1 MPRTDDSAKL
11 TSGPIGSTLVRLS
24 APMLVGILA
33 MMAFHV
39 VDTYFVARL
48 GTLALAS
55 ITLTFPVVMVVGT
68 FTLGLG
74 VGAMAVISQGIGAGD
89 RSQIRRYTTDA
100 LTLAGCCVV
109 VLMIV
114 GLATFEPLFR
124 LLGAT
129 DAMLPLIRRYM
140 LIWYSGMLFYV
151 VPIIGNNIIR
161 ATGDTLTPSVVMIV
175 SVAVNGVLDP
185 LLIFGWGPIPA
196 LGISGAAIA
205 TVLARGITLVVALC
219 ILHFREHLL
228 TRPWPGRRALADSW
242 RSILRIGLP
251 VAFSNAVIPVALG
264 LITRI
269 VTRFDAEVVAGFG
282 VATRVEGFGLA
293 VIYALS
299 SGISP
304 FVGQNFGA
312 GRIERI
318 EAGLRYAKI
327 FCMGWGAL
335 LFVVF
340 VFFARPLASYF
351 NSDPT
356 VVQTASLYLWIV
368 SVSLGLRAIHLVVWT
383 SLNVLG
389 RPYDAMFL
397 EMLLAFGLWIPL
409 ALIGARVAGI
419 AGVYCGLSAANIIAG
434 TAAHVWVSR
443 VTAGKRCQIETSD
456 GDA

>member
-196 LGISGAAIA
+196 LGISGAGIA
-205 TVLARGITLVVALC
+205 TVLARGITLVVAL
-219 ILHFREHLL
+219 
-228 TRPWPGRRALADSW
+228 
-242 RSILRIGLP
+242 
-251 VAFSNAVIPVALG
+251 
-264 LITRI
+264 
-269 VTRFDAEVVAGFG
+269 
-282 VATRVEGFGLA
+282 
-293 VIYALS
+293 
-299 SGISP
+299 
-304 FVGQNFGA
+304 
-312 GRIERI
+312 
-318 EAGLRYAKI
+318 
-327 FCMGWGAL
+327 
-335 LFVVF
+335 
-340 VFFARPLASYF
+340 
-351 NSDPT
+351 
-356 VVQTASLYLWIV
+356 
-368 SVSLGLRAIHLVVWT
+368 
-383 SLNVLG
+383 
-389 RPYDAMFL
+389 
-397 EMLLAFGLWIPL
+397 
-409 ALIGARVAGI
+409 
-419 AGVYCGLSAANIIAG
+419 
-434 TAAHVWVSR
+434 
-443 VTAGKRCQIETSD
+443 
-456 GDA
+456 